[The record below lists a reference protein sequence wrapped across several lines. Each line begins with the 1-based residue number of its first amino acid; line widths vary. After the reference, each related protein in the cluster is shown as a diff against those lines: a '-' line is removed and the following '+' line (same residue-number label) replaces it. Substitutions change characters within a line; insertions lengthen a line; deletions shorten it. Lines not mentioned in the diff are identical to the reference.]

1 MGDSTGIYAEDYA
14 TFQAL
19 PFVQVA
25 TSHASVGVFAQWGS
39 GGSHPTSFEL
49 VDPEGY
55 QPYNLK
61 SEQAHTLEWGARW
74 TRAANRWTVDC
85 AFKRTANA

>member
-1 MGDSTGIYAEDYA
+1 
-14 TFQAL
+14 

-25 TSHASVGVFAQWGS
+25 YQVTTQLRVFAQWGS

-85 AFKRTANA
+85 ALQAYHQRVNDAIAQVPGP